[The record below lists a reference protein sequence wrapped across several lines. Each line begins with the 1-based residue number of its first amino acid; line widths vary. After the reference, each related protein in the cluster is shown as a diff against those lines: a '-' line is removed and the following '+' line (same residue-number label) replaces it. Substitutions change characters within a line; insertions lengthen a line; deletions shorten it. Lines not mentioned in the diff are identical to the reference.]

1 MVVEVG
7 CSKAVS
13 SLTGAAFG
21 VHSSGPGLFR
31 EAFALQIA
39 NFKWQSYIKAIL
51 VEVENNW
58 KVNRTMVKNEPL
70 GLQMLVSVLAH
81 LPHNSCLSLDKVT

>member
-7 CSKAVS
+7 GGGCSKALS
-13 SLTGAAFG
+13 SLSGAAFR

-31 EAFALQIA
+31 EAFALQTA

-58 KVNRTMVKNEPL
+58 KVNSTVVKNKPL
-70 GLQMLVSVLAH
+70 GLQMLG
-81 LPHNSCLSLDKVT
+81 